1 MMYYLNC
8 FETTAVKQPELVL
21 AGGNGSSSDAAAAA
35 AAVPAMYNNKHNV
48 QTAQPLPGTDVG
60 ALVVGAA
67 SVSTLQTW
75 PEGHP
80 LGLKDA
86 LMAAAL
92 EQDGSGMPRWL
103 QVAQR

>member
-1 MMYYLNC
+1 MYYLNC
-8 FETTAVKQPELVL
+8 FETTAARQPELVL

-35 AAVPAMYNNKHNV
+35 AAAVPATYNNKHNV
-48 QTAQPLPGTDVG
+48 QTPQPVAGTDVG

-80 LGLKDA
+80 LGLRDA

-103 QVAQR
+103 AQR